1 MNIEA
6 MQNLV
11 RVLREV
17 EEQKKPFDMED
28 WFADYDAIDDCATAA
43 CAAGWCYRD
52 QWFKKNNFPDPSYS
66 RSDLSIFFDI
76 GGSDLSIFFDISGDE
91 SDRLFIPNFYIDGG
105 ELSSV
110 IARAQEMID
119 EAICLPDLS
128 QPDPEE

>member
-17 EEQKKPFDMED
+17 EEQKKPFDMEY

-52 QWFKKNNFPDPSYS
+52 QWFKENNFPDPSYT
-66 RSDLSIFFDI
+66 RSNLD
-76 GGSDLSIFFDISGDE
+76 IFFDISWDE

-119 EAICLPDLS
+119 EAQSAFICLPDLS

>member
-1 MNIEA
+1 

-52 QWFKKNNFPDPSYS
+52 QWFKKNNFPDPSDCDS
-66 RSDLSIFFDI
+66 NVQA
-76 GGSDLSIFFDISGDE
+76 FFDISRVE

>member
-52 QWFKKNNFPDPSYS
+52 QWFKENNFPDPSHP
-66 RSDLSIFFDI
+66 R
-76 GGSDLSIFFDISGDE
+76 SDLSIFFDISGDE
-91 SDRLFIPNFYIDGG
+91 SDRLFLLNFYIDGV

-119 EAICLPDLS
+119 EAQSAFICLPDLS

>member
-52 QWFKKNNFPDPSYS
+52 QWFKKNNFPDPSYP
-66 RSDLSIFFDI
+66 R
-76 GGSDLSIFFDISGDE
+76 SDLSIFFDISGDE

-119 EAICLPDLS
+119 EAQSAFICLPDLS

>member
-52 QWFKKNNFPDPSYS
+52 QWFKENNFPDPS
-66 RSDLSIFFDI
+66 DW
-76 GGSDLSIFFDISGDE
+76 GSNVQAFFDISRVE

-119 EAICLPDLS
+119 EAQSAFICLPDLS